1 MRVLAFRHVPFEGLG
16 LLEAALRE
24 RCVAIDYVDAY
35 QAKAIIPA
43 AEAYT
48 ALVFLGGPMSVND
61 DLDYLRR
68 EMEIIRQAAARRQPV
83 LGICLG
89 AQLIAK
95 AMGARVQPNP
105 KKEIGWFE
113 VEFTDAAARDALFA
127 GFSKETVFH
136 WHGETFDLPEGAEL
150 LASSRDCK
158 HQAYRLGSHL
168 YGFQFHLEV
177 TPSMVA
183 DWYSQD
189 QNCGDVRELTD
200 PIDPMANSSRMA
212 ELARVVFGRWCDSL
226 RPEVTTQA
234 QLAIL

>member
-16 LLEAALRE
+16 LLEPALRE
-24 RCVAIDYVDAY
+24 RCIAIDYVDAY
-35 QAKAIIPA
+35 EADAVIPA
-43 AEAYT
+43 AEEYT

-68 EMEIIRQAAARRQPV
+68 EMEIIRLAASRRQPV

-95 AMGARVQPNP
+95 AMGARVQPNGV
-105 KKEIGWFE
+105 KEIGWFE
-113 VEFTDAAARDALFA
+113 VEFTGAAARDSLFA
-127 GFSKETVFH
+127 GLSKETVFH

-150 LASSRDCK
+150 LASSRDCT

-168 YGFQFHLEV
+168 YGLQFHLEV
-177 TPSMVA
+177 TPAMVA
-183 DWYSQD
+183 DWCAQD
-189 QNCGDVRELTD
+189 ENCGDVCELTD
-200 PIDPMANSSRMA
+200 PIDPMANSSRMV
-212 ELARVVFGRWCDSL
+212 ELAGLVFGRWCDYVRSG
-226 RPEVTTQA
+226 VTPHS

>member
-16 LLEAALRE
+16 LLEATLLE
-24 RCVAIDYVDAY
+24 RGASIDYVDGY
-35 QAKAIIPA
+35 QADAVIPA
-43 AEAYT
+43 AEEYT

-61 DLDYLRR
+61 DLPYLGR
-68 EMEIIRQAAARRQPV
+68 EMEIIRKAAARRQPV

-95 AMGARVQPNP
+95 AMGARVKPNP

-113 VEFTDAAARDALFA
+113 VEFTGGAARDTLFA
-127 GFSKETVFH
+127 GLSKEVVFH

-150 LASSRDCK
+150 LSSSRDCK
-158 HQAYRLGSHL
+158 HQAYRIGSHL
-168 YGFQFHLEV
+168 YGLQFHLEV

-183 DWYSQD
+183 DWCVQD
-189 QNCGDVRELTD
+189 ENCGDVRELTD
-200 PIDPMANSSRMA
+200 PIDPMANSSRMVKLA
-212 ELARVVFGRWCDSL
+212 ELVFGRWCDFV
-226 RPEVTTQA
+226 RQGVTPHS